1 MGAMVTGL
9 FITGALVPTTVV
21 TATPASATTLDTLP
35 VTSAQVQHVW
45 LIILENKSFDETFTG
60 LNSNSYLWQTLPS
73 EGVLLENYY
82 GTGHSSMDNYIS
94 LVSGQA
100 PEEDTQEDCSDANV
114 PMGSNSTIITSAM
127 DISDG
132 GTGTVGGATPNWNFG
147 QVSSLLNASQPSG
160 ANAPLGST
168 AATNG
173 CTYPSEIET
182 LFDQFNLAGV
192 SWKGYAQDLGG
203 AQPEGSTTFVN
214 NAVPNR
220 DNGPCGAPGSA
231 TENPVSNP
239 TFLSGAEGYPVAS
252 ALVSSTA
259 TSGTTT
265 TLTDTS
271 QSWTANQYAGDE
283 LLITGGIAGGRYRD
297 DQRPPVLG
305 PVRGQALPLPV
316 VRVFDRQLQHDHR
329 RHRPGADRTG

>member
-160 ANAPLGST
+160 ANAPSAPRRRPT
-168 AATNG
+168 AAPTRARLRPCSTSSIWPASAG
-173 CTYPSEIET
+173 RAMPRTWGAPSPKARRR
-182 LFDQFNLAGV
+182 L
-192 SWKGYAQDLGG
+192 
-203 AQPEGSTTFVN
+203 STT
-214 NAVPNR
+214 
-220 DNGPCGAPGSA
+220 PCPTVTTGRAALPARRRKTPSA
-231 TENPVSNP
+231 T
-239 TFLSGAEGYPVAS
+239 
-252 ALVSSTA
+252 
-259 TSGTTT
+259 
-265 TLTDTS
+265 
-271 QSWTANQYAGDE
+271 
-283 LLITGGIAGGRYRD
+283 
-297 DQRPPVLG
+297 RPS
-305 PVRGQALPLPV
+305 
-316 VRVFDRQLQHDHR
+316 
-329 RHRPGADRTG
+329 